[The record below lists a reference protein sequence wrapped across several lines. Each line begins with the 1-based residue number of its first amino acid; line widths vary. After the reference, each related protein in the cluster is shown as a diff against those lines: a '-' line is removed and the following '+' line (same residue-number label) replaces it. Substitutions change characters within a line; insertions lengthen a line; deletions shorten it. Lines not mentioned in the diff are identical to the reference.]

1 MIVVL
6 MGVTGS
12 GKTTIGELL
21 AKELGWEFHDADT
34 YHPAAN
40 IEKMRRGIALSDED
54 RKPWL
59 QSLARLIE
67 DAQDRGANIILAC
80 SALKHEYQEQL
91 RHRQAPVHFVCLD
104 GPPEVI
110 RKRLESRTGH
120 FMSPALLPSQLASL
134 EIPEDAIKVDV
145 RGTPEEIASEIRHK
159 LKL

>member
-1 MIVVL
+1 M
-6 MGVTGS
+6 
-12 GKTTIGELL
+12 
-21 AKELGWEFHDADT
+21 FADD
-34 YHPAAN
+34 YHSAAN
-40 IEKMRRGIALSDED
+40 IEKLSRGIPLTDED

-59 QSLARLIE
+59 QSLAKLIE

-120 FMSPALLPSQLASL
+120 FMSPALLTSQLAIL
-134 EIPEDAIKVDV
+134 EPPEDAIKVDV
-145 RGTPEEIASEIRHK
+145 RGKPEEIASEIRHE